1 MNTLKINL
9 INPDETVIPY
19 YATSGSAGIDLC
31 AMLDEEVV
39 GLNPD
44 QTMLIKTGIKMAIPQ
59 GMVGM
64 IYPRSGIGVKNGL
77 ILANG
82 TGVIDSDYRGEVMVA
97 IWNRSKRTQFIH
109 HKDRIA
115 QMVFMPVSRLEIEV
129 VDELDETIRG
139 TGGFGS
145 TGVKA

>member
-1 MNTLKINL
+1 MNTLKIAL
-9 INPDETVIPY
+9 THPDMTEIPY
-19 YATSGSAGIDLC
+19 YATPGSAGIDLC
-31 AMLDEEVV
+31 AMLEEDSI
-39 GLNPD
+39 GLNPN

-64 IYPRSGIGVKNGL
+64 IYPRSGLGANKGL

-97 IWNRSKRTQFIH
+97 IWNRSMRTQFIH

-115 QMVFMPVSRLEIEV
+115 QMVFMPVERLPIEV
-129 VDELDETIRG
+129 VDELDDTVRG
-139 TGGFGS
+139 SGGFGS

>member
-19 YATSGSAGIDLC
+19 YATPGSAGIDLC

-115 QMVFMPVSRLEIEV
+115 QMVFMPVSRLEIEI